1 MFGCSIKAKSI
12 AFSALVLPILEYV
25 SPVWSP
31 RSKQNT
37 NLLESILHRG
47 ARWVCNSHYDPLYHQ
62 WTPSSVSCCETLR
75 WKSLS
80 FRRDVSALI
89 TAHDIIHD
97 HSCIPQSSLPDHIQ
111 NINLFSA
118 VNHQLIVIVIPS
130 LLEFHSCGI
139 NCTPQSPISLPNP
152 CLRKIFTHCHGHHSS
167 CNSLLVS
174 VFCNLMFVVTLLCCN
189 V

>member
-12 AFSALVLPILEYV
+12 AFSASVLPILEYA

-31 RSKQNT
+31 HSKQNI
-37 NLLESILHRG
+37 NLLESILHFG
-47 ARWVCNSHYDPLYHQ
+47 AHWVCNSHYDPLYHQ
-62 WTPSSVSCCETLR
+62 WTPFSTSCCETLC

-80 FRRDVSALI
+80 FRRDVSALV

-97 HSCIPQSSLPDHIQ
+97 RLCIPQNSLPLTARLHSKHKSLQ
-111 NINLFSA
+111 C
-118 VNHQLIVIVIPS
+118 HQLSINCYRHS
-130 LLEFHSCGI
+130 LYSRGI
-139 NCTPQSPISLPNP
+139 NYTSQSPISLPNP
-152 CLRKIFTHCHGHHSS
+152 CLRKVFTHCNRSS
-167 CNSLLVS
+167 CNSWLIS